1 METMNWVKVT
11 EGLPNIGQQVLICH
25 TDGTIYL
32 GELTNNG
39 AVWMGDGFMIPVKN
53 TSHWMPIVKPTL

>member
-1 METMNWVKVT
+1 MNWVKVT
-11 EGLPNIGQQVLICH
+11 GGLPNIGQQVLICH

-53 TSHWMPIVKPTL
+53 TSHWMPIVKPNVE